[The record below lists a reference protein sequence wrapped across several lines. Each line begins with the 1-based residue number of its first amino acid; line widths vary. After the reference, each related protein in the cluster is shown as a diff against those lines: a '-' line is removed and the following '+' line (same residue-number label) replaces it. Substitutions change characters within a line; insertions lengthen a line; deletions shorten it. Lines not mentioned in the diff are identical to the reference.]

1 MLQRQRKRHKN
12 VKWSKIREGKLRKML
27 KIKNIKSLKSN
38 SNTVF
43 KKIIEYS
50 DCFKDAKNQSGK

>member
-1 MLQRQRKRHKN
+1 
-12 VKWSKIREGKLRKML
+12 ML